1 MRNAV
6 ADQPCREIFSMLAY
20 QWDITAAL
28 ALVEGREPNATIGV
42 EDAAKWL
49 PVIVI
54 NQAHAAT
61 VDLNKPVLV
70 VAIQDPKKPEEPF
83 AGYLTID
90 GWHRI
95 HRATQEDVATLP
107 AHLLTAEEE
116 KQIRLSGGDIR

>member
-1 MRNAV
+1 MSNTAT
-6 ADQPCREIFSMLAY
+6 DQPCREIFSMLAY
-20 QWDITAAL
+20 RWDITAAL
-28 ALVEGREPNATIGV
+28 ALVEGREPNASIGV
-42 EDAAKWL
+42 TDAARWL
-49 PVIVI
+49 PLIVI
-54 NQAHAAT
+54 DQGHAAT

-70 VAIQDPKKPEEPF
+70 VAVHDPAKPGTPF

-116 KQIRLSGGDIR
+116 KQIRLSGGDTC